1 MSDGIPWAA
10 QGFTRASSR
19 TKAAKCLAYLEF
31 VRAPPRA
38 FVIRVEGQ
46 IQDHHRPNIRDVRWN
61 LDVLRILRCIVH
73 QDSPQLGDET
83 GIGPNGRKLITTPG
97 SDEVSVQTGS
107 VAAGGRFSVLRDFH
121 ESLDASHWFVLAV
134 KKSSEGQWA

>member
-1 MSDGIPWAA
+1 MSCVPRIR
-10 QGFTRASSR
+10 QG
-19 TKAAKCLAYLEF
+19 
-31 VRAPPRA
+31 PRA
-38 FVIRVEGQ
+38 FVIRAEGQ

-73 QDSPQLGDET
+73 QDSPQLGDEK
-83 GIGPNGRKLITTPG
+83 GIGPNARKLITTPG

-107 VAAGGRFSVLRDFH
+107 VAAGGRFSALRDFH